1 MMRKHIFP
9 AAAILAFTTLGA
21 VSGCTY
27 TPPPPDVAAQQHI
40 FQTGCQGQDAT
51 GYERLK
57 AYCGGGEGGGGKN

>member
-1 MMRKHIFP
+1 MRTHISP
-9 AAAILAFTTLGA
+9 ATAILALAVLGA

-51 GYERLK
+51 GYEQLK
-57 AYCGGGEGGGGKN
+57 AYCGSGGGGGKN